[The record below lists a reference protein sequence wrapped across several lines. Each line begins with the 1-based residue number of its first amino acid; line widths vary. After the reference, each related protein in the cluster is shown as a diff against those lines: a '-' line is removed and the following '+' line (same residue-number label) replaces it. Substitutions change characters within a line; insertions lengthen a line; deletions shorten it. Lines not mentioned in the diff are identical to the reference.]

1 MTKIS
6 KKLTNVLY
14 IKAERILIERFL
26 KEVKDKGISV
36 ISVRCPKD
44 MTDISTTFVDNN
56 WKVSRFDLNKKLI
69 YVKPSSS
76 EIYIIYADERI
87 KKLLLHLVRG
97 YKFDAES
104 RYLVE
109 NGDKSVIN
117 TDFYKKGKLSKET
130 RVSERFKSCK
140 YSVTRCFN

>member
-14 IKAERILIERFL
+14 IKAEGIVIERFL
-26 KEVKDKGISV
+26 KEVKDKGVNV
-36 ISVRCPKD
+36 ISVKCPKD
-44 MTDISTTFVDNN
+44 MTNVSTTFVDSN
-56 WKVSRFDLNKKLI
+56 WKVSRLDLNKKLI
-69 YVKPSSS
+69 YAKPNSS
-76 EIYIIYADERI
+76 EIYIIYSDEKI

-104 RYLVE
+104 RYPVE

-117 TDFYKKGKLSKET
+117 TDFYRKGKLSKET
-130 RVSERFKSCK
+130 RVSDRFRSCK
-140 YSVTRCFN
+140 YSITRCFN

>member
-14 IKAERILIERFL
+14 VKAESIIVERLL
-26 KEVKDKGISV
+26 KEVKDKGVSV
-36 ISVRCPKD
+36 ISVKCPRD
-44 MTDISTTFVDNN
+44 IADISTSFVDAN
-56 WKVSRFDLNKKLI
+56 WKVSRMDLNKKLI
-69 YVKPSSS
+69 YVKPNSN
-76 EIYIIYADERI
+76 ETYIIFADEKI

-97 YKFDAES
+97 YKFDAEA

-109 NGDKSVIN
+109 SGDKSVIN

-130 RVSERFKSCK
+130 RVSERFRTCK

>member
-26 KEVKDKGISV
+26 KEVKDKGVSV

-44 MTDISTTFVDNN
+44 IKDISTTFVDSN

>member
-14 IKAERILIERFL
+14 IKAESVIIERLL
-26 KEVKDKGISV
+26 KEVKDKGVNAISV
-36 ISVRCPKD
+36 KCPKD
-44 MTDISTTFVDNN
+44 IKDISTSFVDNN
-56 WKVSRFDLNKKLI
+56 WKMAKMELNKKLI
-69 YVKPSSS
+69 YAKPSSK
-76 EIYIIYADERI
+76 EIYIIYSNDKI
-87 KKLLLHLVRG
+87 NKLLVHLVRG
-97 YKFDAES
+97 YKLDAEL
-104 RYLVE
+104 RYLVDY
-109 NGDKSVIN
+109 GDKSVIN

>member
-26 KEVKDKGISV
+26 KEVKDKGVSV

-44 MTDISTTFVDNN
+44 VNDISTTFVDSN

-69 YVKPSSS
+69 YIKPSSS
-76 EIYIIYADERI
+76 EIYIIYSDEKI
-87 KKLLLHLVRG
+87 KSLLLHLVRG
-97 YKFDAES
+97 YKFDAQS

-109 NGDKSVIN
+109 NGDKAVIN
-117 TDFYKKGKLSKET
+117 TDLYKKGKLSKES
-130 RVSERFKSCK
+130 RVSEEFKSCK